1 MLVKKKKARCFLKES
16 SRALDGTE
24 LLTFGWIQQTP
35 QSTHVGKIHRK
46 FPGSEELDLDTT
58 CKITVL

>member
-1 MLVKKKKARCFLKES
+1 MNKFIHIDFPIVKIISL
-16 SRALDGTE
+16 
-24 LLTFGWIQQTP
+24 
-35 QSTHVGKIHRK
+35 GKIHRK

>member
-35 QSTHVGKIHRK
+35 QSTHVLYLSVVYPSIYLSTCLRK
-46 FPGSEELDLDTT
+46 
-58 CKITVL
+58 